1 MNHSDHSFIMS
12 KNCFVKIKIIF
23 ILYQNRKK
31 NHFSSKNKNHCQ
43 SEFCGDF
50 RQKFMAFRK
59 FWCVTSYK
67 LEIIN
72 HSDHSI
78 IMRKQFFVKMKIL
91 LVNLAQNRKK
101 NHFHIWKL
109 KFISL
114 LLYPFQFIFQRR
126 CLLAQSKNFSFQ
138 NWFLY
143 RLNFKKIF
151 GQIGI
156 GNGRFIRN
164 LFNSLSIDIIQL
176 FDHKIVKNLFMDSSS
191 YP

>member
-1 MNHSDHSFIMS
+1 MCDQRNYQPFRSFVYNAKTIHR
-12 KNCFVKIKIIF
+12 
-23 ILYQNRKK
+23 QNE
-31 NHFSSKNKNHCQ
+31 NYFCQ
-43 SEFCGDF
+43 SRSKSKKEPF
-50 RQKFMAFRK
+50 
-59 FWCVTSYK
+59 SH
-67 LEIIN
+67 L
-72 HSDHSI
+72 
-78 IMRKQFFVKMKIL
+78 KI
-91 LVNLAQNRKK
+91 
-101 NHFHIWKL
+101 
-109 KFISL
+109 KFISF

-164 LFNSLSIDIIQL
+164 LFNSLPIDIIQL